1 MIRDEL
7 TRRDV
12 FGRYDARGDGRR
24 EDPRAGAIRP
34 PDRVRVESAAVEE
47 MPAFDDEPTGDVLG
61 AGRPRGFLSRLD
73 ARTRSILAAAA
84 TAAVLVNAGA
94 VWAYW
99 QITGAETGRANAGT
113 VVELNLRGRSDL
125 NKPLTPGST
134 GNLTVTLTND
144 HDFPIRITSV
154 SPASGS
160 IMADDEHRENGCVNH
175 GVTVAQDAF
184 AVRWKVDRNHVGA
197 FTVPGGLAMA
207 TKSDPACEG
216 AVFTV
221 PVLVTGV
228 AEVS

>member
-1 MIRDEL
+1 VIRDEL

-12 FGRYDARGDGRR
+12 FGRHD
-24 EDPRAGAIRP
+24 DPRVDEVRRP
-34 PDRVRVESAAVEE
+34 DPVPAERSAVEE
-47 MPAFDDEPTGDVLG
+47 MPAFDDEPTGDVLRT
-61 AGRPRGFLSRLD
+61 GRPRGFLSRLD
-73 ARTRSILAAAA
+73 ARTRSILTAAAA
-84 TAAVLVNAGA
+84 AAVLVNAGA

-99 QITGAETGRANAGT
+99 QITGSETGRADAGT
-113 VVELNLRGRSDL
+113 IVELNLRGRSDL

-154 SPASGS
+154 APASGS

-175 GVTVAQDAF
+175 GVTVVHDAVD
-184 AVRWKVDRNHVGA
+184 VRWEVDRNHVGA

-228 AEVS
+228 AGVS